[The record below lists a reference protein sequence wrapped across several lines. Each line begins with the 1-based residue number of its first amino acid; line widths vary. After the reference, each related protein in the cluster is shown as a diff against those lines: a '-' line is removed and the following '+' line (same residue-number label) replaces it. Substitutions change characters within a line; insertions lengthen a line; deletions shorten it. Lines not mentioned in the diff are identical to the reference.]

1 MIVKTTARKS
11 KPQVQ
16 LGIEARRRAMTRA
29 LVMLMEYSTD
39 ETLELELVPEVGAER
54 PEAHPEEDRD
64 VSTPTEAQVDE
75 AARILLDYT
84 LSGAGGEKTR
94 AVKTRA
100 LWGGE
105 TKDIDVAEF
114 TARAVVL
121 MADAH
126 PSHLRHVILADP
138 NATLDQVMSH
148 LRVLYGPAAS
158 ISLTQHGDTDHPH
171 FHAVILTVDPA
182 TGKGFQINGG
192 YDIEA
197 LHMLAAAI
205 DFENGVIP
213 EPNALYLAD
222 DTSIYDRWTGAR
234 VASRQFEVDG
244 AAATSIRH
252 NRNKITATNEAS
264 DHADEQWLRFRAEAE
279 GLDIPTPEW
288 DDKRVAAEMIVPR
301 IKRAK
306 SWDELHDSLGMIGVR
321 YEQYRGNGRLL
332 LGDDRSMAASS
343 AISTASMTE
352 LNRKFGEETFRP
364 PSRPEL
370 LRPFIRPRFTMREAE
385 KREAQDRKEAKD
397 AVDKEAARI
406 VEGAQEELQAMQKAD
421 RDWILRQIRKVARRA
436 KADHA
441 KRSKLNAN
449 RRKAEQ
455 EERDYSPKA
464 EEQPEAIAWQ
474 LDHERLHRMIDLYT
488 GSGYTRRNYRG
499 GEQWRGRDGTLEF
512 IEYRTFITIMK
523 GADKLHLL
531 RLSQSKWGEDFK
543 ITGSRKEVIAYCR
556 LAANH
561 GIMFGDDEQ
570 RAMIDGARVGL
581 AKSALT
587 SAGAR
592 DRVYERIGLLRDV
605 INQRISEGRRAFGKL
620 VLSRQPI
627 ASARK
632 RGAAPVEHDPIPS
645 DRRAMI
651 SVQNC
656 ADRPDEVIRDYEEPV
671 GRSVPWLQTVLAKHP
686 EDLAAPLLQG
696 WLLATAYR
704 QKAERDIILAMLAE
718 GSATVDDTKGKVVS
732 IKKIPWLGEALNRE
746 NDNPEFL
753 EQVFSRNVV
762 TIQSH
767 DPEIQAFVS
776 AREAHPLHDLTIARQ
791 ELAHRLLV
799 KAGKGKRR
807 SNWFNGL
814 HSDDKLIVRNAIS
827 DAPSTSPTFVIDKT
841 LIKNM
846 TPVER
851 ALARRQQR

>member
-1 MIVKTTARKS
+1 MIVKSTVRKTRP
-11 KPQVQ
+11 K
-16 LGIEARRRAMTRA
+16 LNIGIEARRRAMTRA
-29 LVMLMEYSTD
+29 LVQVMEYSTD
-39 ETLELELVPEVGAER
+39 EQLGLALVPDGQSVAEAKAEQG
-54 PEAHPEEDRD
+54 PIADIE
-64 VSTPTEAQVDE
+64 TEGQVDE
-75 AARILLDYT
+75 AARAVLAYT
-84 LSGAGGEKTR
+84 LSRGTGEKQR
-94 AVKTRA
+94 AVRTRCV
-100 LWGGE
+100 WGHE
-105 TKDIDVAEF
+105 EDDISPSDF
-114 TARAVVL
+114 TERAVLL
-121 MADAH
+121 MGDAD

-138 NATLDQVMSH
+138 HATLDQIMGH
-148 LRVLYGPAAS
+148 LRILYGPAAS

-182 TGKGFQINGG
+182 TGKGFQINEG

-197 LHMLAAAI
+197 LHMLAAVI
-205 DFENGVIP
+205 DFENGVSP

-244 AAATSIRH
+244 AAAGSIRH
-252 NRNKITATNEAS
+252 NRNKIAATNEAS
-264 DHADEQWLRFRAEAE
+264 VHADERWTQFSAEAE

-301 IKRAK
+301 IKRAQ
-306 SWDELHDSLGMIGVR
+306 SWDELHDSLAMIGVR
-321 YEQYRGNGRLL
+321 YEAYRGNGRLL

-352 LNRKFGEETFRP
+352 LNRRFEETFRP

-370 LRPFIRPRFTMREAE
+370 LRPFIRPRYTMREAE

-406 VEGAQEELQAMQKAD
+406 EEGAQEELQAMRKVD
-421 RDWILRQIRKVARRA
+421 RDWTLRQIRKVARRA

-455 EERDYSPKA
+455 EQRDYSPKA

-488 GSGYTRRNYRG
+488 GSGYTRKKYWG
-499 GEQWRGRDGTLEF
+499 GEQWWGRDGTLEF

-543 ITGSRKEVIAYCR
+543 ITGSRKEVAAYCR
-556 LAANH
+556 LAAKH

-570 RAMIDGARVGL
+570 RALIDGARVGL

-592 DRVYERIGLLRDV
+592 DRLYERIGPLRDV
-605 INQRISEGRRAFGKL
+605 LNERISEGRQAFARL
-620 VLSRQPI
+620 ALSPQPV

-632 RGAAPVEHDPIPS
+632 RGAAPVEQTPIPS

-671 GRSVPWLQTVLAKHP
+671 GRSVPWLQTVLAKNP
-686 EDLAAPLLQG
+686 EDLAAPRLQG
-696 WLLATAYR
+696 WVLATAYR
-704 QKAERDIILAMLAE
+704 QKAERNIILAMVAE
-718 GSATVDDTKGKVVS
+718 GSATVDVTKGEVAS
-732 IKKIPWLGEALNRE
+732 TRKIPWLGEALKRE
-746 NDNPEFL
+746 NENPEFL

-762 TIQSH
+762 TLQSQE
-767 DPEIQAFVS
+767 PEIQAFVS

-791 ELAHRLLV
+791 ELAFQLLQ
-799 KAGKGKRR
+799 KASNGRKRSRWYGALSQADR
-807 SNWFNGL
+807 SL
-814 HSDDKLIVRNAIS
+814 VDEAIQE
-827 DAPSTSPTFVIDKT
+827 APRESPTFVVDKT
-841 LIKNM
+841 LLKNM
-846 TPVER
+846 TPAER
-851 ALARRQQR
+851 AMARRQQR